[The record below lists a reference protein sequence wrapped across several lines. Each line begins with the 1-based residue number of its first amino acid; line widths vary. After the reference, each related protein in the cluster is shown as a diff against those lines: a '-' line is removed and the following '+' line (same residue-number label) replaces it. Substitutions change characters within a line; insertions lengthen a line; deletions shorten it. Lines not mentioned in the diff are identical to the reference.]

1 VFATG
6 EVSAFVL
13 HRSRHSFRLRR
24 VCLWVTLGGL
34 LAATFALSSAAPAQ
48 AIQRLP
54 LCANNIDDDADRA
67 IDFPADSGCTNAN
80 DDEAL
85 DSTGF
90 PICADGV
97 DQDTDGKIDYPLDPG
112 CVSAADTLEPDPSPL
127 PQCSDGANNND
138 SDSKTDYP
146 ADPGCIAASDPREQ
160 NVACSDGVDNDGD
173 MRIDFPFDFGCGVPT
188 NAPDVIDTSE
198 VDPPQCNDGRDNDGD
213 IKLDTDTNIAGQ
225 AADPGC
231 SSPTDDDERDPPPPL
246 CADTI
251 DNDLDGSSDF
261 PNDPGCASP
270 LDGDESNPPP
280 VGPSARVYPPIAPFP
295 VVRLRGRTDR
305 RGVSITLLRVQA
317 PNGSRVTIYCGGRGC
332 PTRRTRTL
340 TRRGFVRAR
349 RFERRLRAG
358 TTLRIYVTKPGFTGK
373 YTRFKIRSRRS
384 PMRTDRCA
392 RSAGRKPV
400 ACPMN

>member
-54 LCANNIDDDADRA
+54 LCANNIDDDGDRLTDFPAEPGCANATDPTEADPSTATECSDGRDNDNDTK
-67 IDFPADSGCTNAN
+67 IDFPN
-80 DDEAL
+80 
-85 DSTGF
+85 
-90 PICADGV
+90 
-97 DQDTDGKIDYPLDPG
+97 DPG
-112 CVSAADTLEPDPSPL
+112 CVSAADPGEGDPGTLPACGDA
-127 PQCSDGANNND
+127 SDND
-138 SDSKTDYP
+138 GDSKTDYP

-188 NAPDVIDTSE
+188 SAPDVIDNSE
-198 VDPPQCNDGRDNDGD
+198 VDPPECNDGRDNDGD

-251 DNDLDGSSDF
+251 DNDLDGRVDF

>member
-1 VFATG
+1 MVTTG

-13 HRSRHSFRLRR
+13 HRSRHSIRLNL
-24 VCLWVTLGGL
+24 CVTLAGL

-54 LCANNIDDDADRA
+54 VCANNIDDDGDRLT
-67 IDFPADSGCTNAN
+67 DFPAEPGCTNAI
-80 DDEAL
+80 DPTEADPSPVSL
-85 DSTGF
+85 
-90 PICADGV
+90 CANGV
-97 DQDTDGKIDYPLDPG
+97 DDDMDGKLDYPADPG
-112 CVSAADTLEPDPSPL
+112 CRSAADTSEVDPTALPD
-127 PQCSDGANNND
+127 CGDTSDND
-138 SDSKTDYP
+138 GDGKTSYP

-173 MRIDFPFDFGCGVPT
+173 LRFDFPADFGCGVPSS
-188 NAPDVIDTSE
+188 APDVIDNSE
-198 VDPPQCNDGRDNDGD
+198 VDPPACNDGRDNDGD

-231 SSPTDDDERDPPPPL
+231 SSPTDDDETDPPPPP

-251 DNDLDGSSDF
+251 DNDLDARIDF
-261 PNDPGCASP
+261 PNDPGCASL

-280 VGPSARVYPPIAPFP
+280 VGPNAQVYPPIAPFP
-295 VVRLRGRTDR
+295 VVRLRGRMDR

-317 PNGSRVTIYCGGRGC
+317 PNGSRVTIYCSGRSC

-392 RSAGRKPV
+392 RSAGAKPV
-400 ACPMN
+400 RCPVN